1 MNDTTVVARH
11 VARRIRQWQRRLAA
25 RLQAGDT
32 FARQAGWTITPTA
45 FGGRIYRDPRFSQ
58 LTAMHAPPPPQQTV
72 SLANGP
78 APPATR
84 YAGPPPGTG
93 RPLAARPAGG
103 TVGGTDDRQYPYHPA
118 GT

>member
-58 LTAMHAPPPPQQTV
+58 LTATHAPPPPQQTAL
-72 SLANGP
+72 SASGP
-78 APPATR
+78 APAATGTPGPHPALASHWR
-84 YAGPPPGTG
+84 PGLLGGT
-93 RPLAARPAGG
+93 AGG
-103 TVGGTDDRQYPYHPA
+103 TNDQQQP
-118 GT
+118 